1 MAARVSSTPW
11 GGGAVELASLCRV
24 GIMLLGGILHRIPS
38 VPEILGARHWGF
50 RQDLQILP
58 SRAALPRRRG
68 WCAEGRQIASVKASG
83 ARHPCSR
90 ASRHVCVVCL
100 SCQRQWIASKLRL
113 MVEPASYNSAGV
125 LKRYKVKR
133 NRELDT
139 LCLGGPFVEEGIS
152 VKGTGQTAMG
162 FLERSGKQCVPVD
175 GRPAAGRLC
184 G

>member
-1 MAARVSSTPW
+1 M
-11 GGGAVELASLCRV
+11 
-24 GIMLLGGILHRIPS
+24 
-38 VPEILGARHWGF
+38 
-50 RQDLQILP
+50 
-58 SRAALPRRRG
+58 
-68 WCAEGRQIASVKASG
+68 
-83 ARHPCSR
+83 
-90 ASRHVCVVCL
+90 
-100 SCQRQWIASKLRL
+100 
-113 MVEPASYNSAGV
+113 MVEPASNNSAGV

-162 FLERSGKQCVPVD
+162 FLERSGKQCVPAD